1 MRLRIL
7 HCFAVLTIGT
17 ATLAWMV
24 GEMVNRHH
32 DGVMAA
38 MVIGCPLMLATDLAF
53 SLVRWRGGK

>member
-1 MRLRIL
+1 MTIRLL
-7 HCFAVLTIGT
+7 HCAVVLAIGT

-53 SLVRWRGGK
+53 CLVRGRGGK